1 MLEQEDSTP
10 RKDYEDKL
18 KQLKAVTRDV
28 FERVH
33 ELSERPVAIAA
44 LAQRVNHTEYFL
56 VMMRNFTGE
65 DLPYT
70 QVEYDMLEKLVNET
84 KEWNRT
90 VTAEQAKTPLT
101 EKPKF
106 TVEDVGVKIVALE
119 RELNYLVNKMKNYR
133 PKKPKPATKDKQSN
147 ATIMDSESA
156 AGNETKTANDETK
169 LPDGDDATGK
179 QTTEKNLD
187 RDILDDV
194 DEKDSSTSRS
204 SADSGHEPDD
214 EL

>member
-1 MLEQEDSTP
+1 
-10 RKDYEDKL
+10 
-18 KQLKAVTRDV
+18 
-28 FERVH
+28 
-33 ELSERPVAIAA
+33 
-44 LAQRVNHTEYFL
+44 
-56 VMMRNFTGE
+56 
-65 DLPYT
+65 
-70 QVEYDMLEKLVNET
+70 
-84 KEWNRT
+84 

-156 AGNETKTANDETK
+156 AGNETKTASDETK